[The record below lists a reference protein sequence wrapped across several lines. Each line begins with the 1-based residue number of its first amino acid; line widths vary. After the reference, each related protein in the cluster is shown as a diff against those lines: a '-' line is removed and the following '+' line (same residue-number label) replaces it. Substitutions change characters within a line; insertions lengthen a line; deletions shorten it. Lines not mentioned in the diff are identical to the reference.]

1 MRIAIVLGAFFP
13 VPPVMGGAVEK
24 AWLALA
30 EEFAARGHQVTMV
43 SRRFDSF
50 PNGETVRGVQHRR
63 VPGFSAPRSLFWLKF
78 LDLTYSFR
86 ASAALPE
93 ADVLI
98 TNTFWLPLFVRNR
111 GRGFLYVHVA
121 RFPKGQLRFY
131 KRAAQLQA
139 PSEAIAR
146 EIRRQAPGLADRV
159 RVIPYPVPTVAKDR
173 LRPMSQRPK
182 RFLYVGRIHPEKGI
196 HLLVQCF
203 AERARTDFAEWELMI
218 TGPANTE
225 GGGAGG
231 EYLERLRGLGAPAG
245 DRVIFSG
252 PIFDQTRLSEA
263 MQNARIFVYPSLAET
278 GESFG
283 LAPLEAMANGCAG
296 VVSALE
302 CFEEFVHDG
311 STGYT
316 FDHRAHD
323 PVKALADRLKA
334 AIADETKLAGIAQA
348 GYEKSQ
354 EYSSPRVAD
363 QFLKDFE
370 SILERTS

>member
-1 MRIAIVLGAFFP
+1 MKITIALGAFFP
-13 VPPVMGGAVEK
+13 VPTVLGGAVEK

-43 SRRFDSF
+43 SRRFGSF
-50 PNGETVRGVQHRR
+50 PNEEMTRGVQHRR

-78 LDLTYSFR
+78 LDLIYSFR
-86 ASAALPE
+86 ASAASPE
-93 ADVLI
+93 ADILV
-98 TNTFWLPLFVRNR
+98 TNTFWLPLVVRSR
-111 GRGFLYVHVA
+111 SRLYVHVA

-131 KRAAQLQA
+131 GRAARLQA

-146 EIRRQAPGLADRV
+146 EIRAQAPNLADRV
-159 RVIPYPVPTVAKDR
+159 RVIPYPAPTVARDGV
-173 LRPMSQRPK
+173 RPVNQRPK
-182 RFLYVGRIHPEKGI
+182 RILYVGRIHPEKGI

-203 AERARTDFAEWELMI
+203 AERARTDFADWELMI
-218 TGPANTE
+218 TGPANKE
-225 GGGAGG
+225 GGGAGD
-231 EYLERLRGLGAPAG
+231 EYLERLRALAAPAA
-245 DRVIFSG
+245 DRVVFSG
-252 PIFDQTRLSEA
+252 PIFDQARLGEA
-263 MQNARIFVYPSLAET
+263 MQDAQIFVYPSLAET

-283 LAPLEAMANGCAG
+283 LAPLEAMANGCAV

-302 CFEEFVHDG
+302 CFGEFVHDG

-323 PVKALADRLKA
+323 PVKALGDRLRA
-334 AIADETKLAGIAQA
+334 VMADETKLAGIAQA

-370 SILERTS
+370 SILERAS